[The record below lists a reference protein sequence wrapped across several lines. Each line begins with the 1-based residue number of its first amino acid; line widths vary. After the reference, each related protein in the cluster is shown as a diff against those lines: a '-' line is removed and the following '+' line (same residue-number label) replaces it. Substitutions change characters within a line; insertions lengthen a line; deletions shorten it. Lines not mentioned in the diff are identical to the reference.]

1 MERGAETPNQKKM
14 MATIEAAK
22 TRGSQREKEKARV
35 EKTHKR
41 RGSQMGTAPEDLRA

>member
-22 TRGSQREKEKARV
+22 SRGSQGEKES
-35 EKTHKR
+35 
-41 RGSQMGTAPEDLRA
+41 GG